1 MGYSQV
7 QLTWIT
13 TVGAVSPPPDPG
25 LLITMLP
32 TLSCLYSSLRLV
44 AKSCRY
50 AITLAQCHI
59 IIPQAQSLHSERQGQ
74 VSTFDAE
81 TATNC
86 AHLSSHFE
94 GRGIW
99 VRAWKNAQRACGC
112 RPCTTFS
119 GIWRAGGAVATLQR
133 LGLVGCKRGCRYVEE
148 SPLLLRWHRLCNG
161 VNLSTDDRKAQRTGL
176 LSRAHTCRPTVS
188 MHLKSKRLDKF
199 TRSR

>member
-1 MGYSQV
+1 
-7 QLTWIT
+7 
-13 TVGAVSPPPDPG
+13 
-25 LLITMLP
+25 MLP

-50 AITLAQCHI
+50 AITLAQCHKLKF
-59 IIPQAQSLHSERQGQ
+59 LHSERQEQ
-74 VSTFDAE
+74 VSTYDAE
-81 TATNC
+81 TVSTC
-86 AHLSSHFE
+86 AHLSSDFE

-99 VRAWKNAQRACGC
+99 VRAWKKSQRACGC

-133 LGLVGCKRGCRYVEE
+133 LGLLGCKRGCRYVVA
-148 SPLLLRWHRLCNG
+148 SPLLVRLYRLCHG
-161 VNLSTDDRKAQRTGL
+161 IRLSSDDWKAQCTGL

-188 MHLKSKRLDKF
+188 MHSMSKRLGNC